1 MRPKNNVN
9 WSIISAMVYE
19 ITKFILMKNFRATFA
34 VLGTLETGFFRVVAL
49 GVCLLAAT
57 GCATNP
63 VSGESDFVLMSEEQ
77 EIAMGKQNHVEVMKQ
92 YKEYEDPELQAYI
105 EKIGQKLAAAGHRGH
120 LEYTFTLLDSPQVN
134 AFALPG
140 GYIYITRGIMAYMNN
155 EEQLAGVLG
164 HELGHV
170 TARHGV
176 RQHGAQTAASVIGV
190 LATMATGSQQ
200 VAQASSQ
207 LGGAL
212 VSGYGRQHE
221 LEADRLGAE
230 YLARTGYDPD
240 KMLGV
245 VGILKD
251 QEEFELQRARDEGRE
266 PRVYHGVYASHPEND
281 DRLQEVIRAADKF
294 KIPNARQTNP
304 EVFLEL
310 MEDVTFGDSEEQG
323 IVRDH
328 RFYHKA
334 LNFTVAFPQGWRIEN
349 QPTQLVAIR
358 QDGAAAMIVNLD
370 QLQGSEN
377 ASQFLHRK
385 FPKLEEGKKLD
396 RGAYTGTLNGNTP
409 FGLTRFRVTS
419 VPHGDHVFVVAGFAK
434 EKRPDQDFLDTA
446 DSIRKL
452 NSSEIKLAT
461 EKRID
466 LVRVNSGDTFKKL
479 AARSGLG
486 KYAEDQLRLLNG
498 MYPDGEPRSG
508 QIIKIIR

>member
-1 MRPKNNVN
+1 
-9 WSIISAMVYE
+9 MVYE
-19 ITKFILMKNFRATFA
+19 IRKFTPMKLFCVIITIPAILKTR
-34 VLGTLETGFFRVVAL
+34 FFKVAAL
-49 GVCLLAAT
+49 GLCLLAAT

-77 EIAMGKQNHVEVMKQ
+77 EIALGKQNHIEVMKQ
-92 YKEYEDPELQAYI
+92 YKVYEDPELQAYV
-105 EKIGQKLAAAGHRGH
+105 ENIGQKLGVAGHRGH

-176 RQHGAQTAASVIGV
+176 RQHGTQTAASVIGV
-190 LATMATGSQQ
+190 LATIATGSQQ
-200 VAQASSQ
+200 VAEASDQ

-230 YLARTGYDPD
+230 YLARTGYDPE

-245 VGILKD
+245 VGILKN
-251 QEEFELQRARDEGRE
+251 QEEFELQRAREEGRE

-294 KIPNARQTNP
+294 KNPDARQTDP
-304 EVFLEL
+304 EAFLGL
-310 MEDVTFGDSEEQG
+310 MENVTFGDSEGQG
-323 IVRDH
+323 IVRGH

-334 LNFTVAFPQGWRIEN
+334 LNFTVAFPPGWRIEN
-349 QPTQLVAIR
+349 QPTQIVAIR
-358 QDGAAAMIVNLD
+358 QDDAAAMIVNLD
-370 QLQGSEN
+370 KLQGSES
-377 ASQFLHRK
+377 ASEFLHRK
-385 FPKLEEGKKLD
+385 FPKLEEGQKLD
-396 RGAYTGTLNGNTP
+396 KGAYTGTLNGKTP
-409 FGLTRFRVTS
+409 FGVTRFRVTS
-419 VPHGDHVFVVAGFAK
+419 VPHGDHAFIVAGFAK
-434 EKRPDQDFLDTA
+434 ENRPDQDFLDTA
-446 DSIRKL
+446 GSIRKL
-452 NSSEIKLAT
+452 ESSEIKLAT
-461 EKRID
+461 AKRIN
-466 LVRVNSGDTFKKL
+466 LVRAKSGDTFEKL
-479 AARSGLG
+479 AARSDLG

-498 MYPDGEPRSG
+498 MYPDGEPRAG
-508 QIIKIIR
+508 QLIKIIR

>member
-1 MRPKNNVN
+1 
-9 WSIISAMVYE
+9 MVYQFT
-19 ITKFILMKNFRATFA
+19 IVSLMTHYQAIFA
-34 VLGTLETGFFRVVAL
+34 IPRTLKTDFFKVARL
-49 GVCLLAAT
+49 AACLLMVT

-92 YKEYEDPELQAYI
+92 YKEYESPVLQAYV
-105 EKIGQKLAAAGHRGH
+105 EKIGQKLAVAGHRGH
-120 LEYTFTLLDSPQVN
+120 IEYTFTLLDSPQVN

-140 GYIYITRGIMAYMNN
+140 GYIYITRGILAYMNN

-176 RQHGAQTAASVIGV
+176 RQHGAQTAASVISV
-190 LATMATGSQQ
+190 LATMATGSEQ

-251 QEEFELQRARDEGRE
+251 QEEFELQRAQDEGRE
-266 PRVYHGVYASHPEND
+266 PRVYHGVYASHPKND

-294 KIPNARQTNP
+294 KNPNSRQTDP
-304 EVFLEL
+304 EAFLEL
-310 MEDVTFGDSEEQG
+310 VKDVTFGDSEEQG

-334 LNFTVAFPQGWRIEN
+334 LDFTVAFPVGWRIEN
-349 QPTQLVAIR
+349 QPSQLVAIR
-358 QDGAAAMIVNLD
+358 QDGAAAMIVSLD

-385 FPKLEEGKKLD
+385 FPKLEEGQKLD
-396 RGAYTGTLNGNTP
+396 KGAYTGTLNGKTP
-409 FGLTRFRVTS
+409 FGVTRFRVTS
-419 VPHGDHVFVVAGFAK
+419 VPHGDHVFIVAGFAK
-434 EKRPDQDFLDTA
+434 EKRPDQAFLNTA
-446 DSIRKL
+446 KSIRRLKPV
-452 NSSEIKLAT
+452 EIKLAT
-461 EKRID
+461 EKVID
-466 LVRVNSGDTFKKL
+466 LVRVKSGDTFEKL
-479 AARSGLG
+479 ASRSGLG

-498 MYPDGEPRSG
+498 MYPDGEPVSG
-508 QIIKIIR
+508 QLIKIIR